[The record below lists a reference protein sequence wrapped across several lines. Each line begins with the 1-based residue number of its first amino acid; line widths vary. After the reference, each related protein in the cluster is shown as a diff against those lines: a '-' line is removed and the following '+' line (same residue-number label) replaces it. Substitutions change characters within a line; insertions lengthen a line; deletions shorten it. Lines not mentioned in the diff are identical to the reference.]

1 MAVADG
7 VAAAAGL
14 TAWQLL
20 VTSATP
26 TLIVCILAAVGATL
40 AHKVW
45 RRAEGGSAGC
55 IPQCSS
61 ALTREC
67 Q

>member
-1 MAVADG
+1 MAAADG
-7 VAAAAGL
+7 AAVAAGL

-40 AHKVW
+40 AHKV
-45 RRAEGGSAGC
+45 RAAS
-55 IPQCSS
+55 Q
-61 ALTREC
+61 
-67 Q
+67 